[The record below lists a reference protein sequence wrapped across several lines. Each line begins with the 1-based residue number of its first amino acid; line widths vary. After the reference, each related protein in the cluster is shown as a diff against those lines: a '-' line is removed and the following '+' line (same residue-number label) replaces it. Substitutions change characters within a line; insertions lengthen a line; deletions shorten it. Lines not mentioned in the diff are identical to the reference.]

1 MGASNTW
8 MRSTASQSAVTGGKR
23 KVRRVLIV
31 DDHPI
36 VRQGLRR
43 VMENEDD
50 LDVCG
55 EAETARDARA
65 AIKEQ
70 TPDVI
75 IADIS
80 LKQGDGI
87 ELVRDVRAHHPQLPI
102 LVLSMHDEAIY
113 AERMLSAGAN
123 GYIMKQA
130 ASEQFLVA
138 LRRVLDGGI
147 YVSEAVGNNMIQK
160 FAAGGSYISA
170 NPIDRLSNRELQILH
185 MIGKGM
191 STRETAHSLNL
202 SIKTVESHRQR
213 IKRKLNLSTGT
224 QLVQYAVNWFTVA
237 RTAGATAA
245 SLLPPKRIPSRCAD
259 PRASPPIASNPRA
272 GRRWRARV
280 AAARR
285 RAGARPHPA
294 RTRWPSHC
302 SRRAAARRPAPRSLR
317 GTFARVDSPQPPSPG
332 RPIAPRRPAAHRRRR
347 RDGT

>member
-1 MGASNTW
+1 MDKPLQEKANMAASSAW
-8 MRSTASQSAVTGGKR
+8 IRSSMPPTGSNPGKR
-23 KVRRVLIV
+23 RVRRVLIV

-43 VMENEDD
+43 IMENEED
-50 LDVCG
+50 LIVCG
-55 EAETARDARA
+55 EAETARDARS
-65 AIKEQ
+65 AIKEL
-70 TPDVI
+70 TPDVM

-80 LKQGDGI
+80 LKQSDGI

-102 LVLSMHDEAIY
+102 LVLSMHDETIY

-130 ASEQFLVA
+130 ASEQFLVS

-191 STRETAHSLNL
+191 STRETAESLNL

-213 IKRKLNLSTGT
+213 IKRKLNLNTGT
-224 QLVQYAVNWFTVA
+224 QLVQYAVNWFTG
-237 RTAGATAA
+237 REGSTAA
-245 SLLPPKRIPSRCAD
+245 
-259 PRASPPIASNPRA
+259 
-272 GRRWRARV
+272 
-280 AAARR
+280 
-285 RAGARPHPA
+285 
-294 RTRWPSHC
+294 
-302 SRRAAARRPAPRSLR
+302 
-317 GTFARVDSPQPPSPG
+317 
-332 RPIAPRRPAAHRRRR
+332 PAAK
-347 RDGT
+347 DGTNA

>member
-1 MGASNTW
+1 MIDAGGLMEEATMPASNSTW
-8 MRSTASQSAVTGGKR
+8 MRPAGAAAPVAAAKR
-23 KVRRVLIV
+23 RARRVLIV

-50 LDVCG
+50 LTVCG
-55 EAETARDARA
+55 EAETVRDARI
-65 AIKEQ
+65 AIKDLA
-70 TPDVI
+70 PDVMV
-75 IADIS
+75 ADIS

-102 LVLSMHDEAIY
+102 LVLSMHDETIY
-113 AERMLSAGAN
+113 AERMLAAGAN

-138 LRRVLDGGI
+138 LWRVLDGGI

-224 QLVQYAVNWFTVA
+224 QLVQYAINWF
-237 RTAGATAA
+237 
-245 SLLPPKRIPSRCAD
+245 SSRKLED
-259 PRASPPIASNPRA
+259 
-272 GRRWRARV
+272 GD
-280 AAARR
+280 
-285 RAGARPHPA
+285 HE
-294 RTRWPSHC
+294 T
-302 SRRAAARRPAPRSLR
+302 PAPL
-317 GTFARVDSPQPPSPG
+317 PE
-332 RPIAPRRPAAHRRRR
+332 
-347 RDGT
+347 

>member
-8 MRSTASQSAVTGGKR
+8 MRSAASQSAMTTGKR
-23 KVRRVLIV
+23 RQRRVLIV

-43 VMENEDD
+43 VMENEED
-50 LDVCG
+50 LEVCG

-70 TPDVI
+70 APDVI

-102 LVLSMHDEAIY
+102 LVLSMHDETIY

-130 ASEQFLVA
+130 ASEQFLVS

-147 YVSEAVGNNMIQK
+147 YVSEAIGNNMIQK
-160 FAAGGSYISA
+160 FASGGNYTSA

-202 SIKTVESHRQR
+202 SVKTVESHRQR
-213 IKRKLNLSTGT
+213 IKRKLNLTTGT
-224 QLVQYAVNWFTVA
+224 QLVQYAVNWFTGREGA
-237 RTAGATAA
+237 ATGYAAGDSAAPASEATGG
-245 SLLPPKRIPSRCAD
+245 PQAD
-259 PRASPPIASNPRA
+259 
-272 GRRWRARV
+272 
-280 AAARR
+280 
-285 RAGARPHPA
+285 
-294 RTRWPSHC
+294 
-302 SRRAAARRPAPRSLR
+302 
-317 GTFARVDSPQPPSPG
+317 
-332 RPIAPRRPAAHRRRR
+332 
-347 RDGT
+347 

>member
-1 MGASNTW
+1 MS
-8 MRSTASQSAVTGGKR
+8 GGKR
-23 KVRRVLIV
+23 KPRRVLIV

-43 VMENEDD
+43 VMENEED
-50 LDVCG
+50 LTVCG

-65 AIKEQ
+65 AIKEFN
-70 TPDVI
+70 PGVI

-87 ELVRDVRAHHPQLPI
+87 ELVRDVRAHYPQLPI
-102 LVLSMHDEAIY
+102 LVLSMHDETIY

-130 ASEQFLVA
+130 ASEQFLIA

-213 IKRKLNLSTGT
+213 IKRKLNLNTGT
-224 QLVQYAVNWFTVA
+224 QLVQYAVNWFTGREGRADVP
-237 RTAGATAA
+237 ATANPSA
-245 SLLPPKRIPSRCAD
+245 PRRPHPTRSSAIPRRARRGLNRCAG
-259 PRASPPIASNPRA
+259 PRASPPDVASPHV
-272 GRRWRARV
+272 GRRSHARV
-280 AAARR
+280 AAGRMP
-285 RAGARPHPA
+285 AGARPHPA
-294 RTRWPSHC
+294 RTRSPSDC
-302 SRRAAARRPAPRSLR
+302 SRP
-317 GTFARVDSPQPPSPG
+317 
-332 RPIAPRRPAAHRRRR
+332 
-347 RDGT
+347 